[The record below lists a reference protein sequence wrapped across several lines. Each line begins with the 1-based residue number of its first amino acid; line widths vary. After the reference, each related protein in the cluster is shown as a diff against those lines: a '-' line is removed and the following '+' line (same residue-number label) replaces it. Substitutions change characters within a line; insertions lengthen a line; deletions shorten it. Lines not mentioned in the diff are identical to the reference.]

1 MPSTLVLRFTIT
13 QKKRM
18 SKKPFFHIQMAA
30 SMPEIYLFGMI
41 GYKDD
46 DDGILFA
53 DFYREIK
60 SLEGKYKEAKIVIN
74 SPGGNMYHGLGM
86 FDVIESSSLI
96 IHCDI
101 IGVAASMAAIIP
113 LACKGKVRAAKNS
126 SYMLHKPKGGT
137 MGSSSNL
144 RTYADQ
150 MDTLEGKAK
159 SAVMSRTKKSD
170 QEVSAWFVEG
180 QDTWFTAEQLLAYGL
195 IDEIIDPFGNV
206 SPPSSPKAIDEVWSQ
221 YQGITM
227 QLINENPISMK
238 KAILAMLASLSIVNH
253 GLTEELSDDQFT
265 AKLKELYGE
274 QKTKI
279 ENMQATLD
287 AGKAQAITS
296 ALDAAEQSGKIAK
309 EDRPS
314 YEALMKADFD
324 AAQAVIAKLPARQD
338 INLFLEGGS
347 KSQKPATDPNDR
359 SAWTIRDYE
368 TKAPEALLE
377 IKQKEPAK
385 YKAMFKSYYGQEP
398 D

>member
-1 MPSTLVLRFTIT
+1 MTSG
-13 QKKRM
+13 
-18 SKKPFFHIQMAA
+18 
-30 SMPEIYLFGMI
+30 MPEIFLFGVI
-41 GYKDD
+41 GYKDE

-60 SLEGKYKEAKIVIN
+60 SLEGRYKEIKIVIN

-86 FDVIESSSLI
+86 FDVIESSSLV

-101 IGVAASMAAIIP
+101 VGVAASMAAIIP
-113 LACKGKVRAAKNS
+113 LACKGKVRAARNA

-150 MDTLEGKAK
+150 MDSLEQKAK
-159 SAVMSRTKKSD
+159 SAVMLRTKKND

-180 QDTWFTAEQLLAYGL
+180 KDTWFTAEQMLAFGL
-195 IDEIIDPFGNV
+195 IDEIIEPLGNV
-206 SPPSSPKAIDEVWSQ
+206 LPPSGPRALDEVWSQ
-221 YQGITM
+221 YEAITM

-238 KAILAMLASLSIVNH
+238 KAILAMLASLSITNH
-253 GLTEELSDDQFT
+253 GLTEDSSDDQFT

-279 ENMQATLD
+279 DNMLSSIE

-296 ALDAAEQSGKIAK
+296 ALDTAEQSGKIAK
-309 EDRPS
+309 EDRAT
-314 YEALMKADFD
+314 YEALMKADFN

-338 INLFLEGGS
+338 INSFLETGQAG
-347 KSQKPATDPNDR
+347 KKPEGNPNDC
-359 SAWTIRDYE
+359 STWTIRDYE

-385 YKAMFKSYYGQEP
+385 YKAMFKTFYGQEP